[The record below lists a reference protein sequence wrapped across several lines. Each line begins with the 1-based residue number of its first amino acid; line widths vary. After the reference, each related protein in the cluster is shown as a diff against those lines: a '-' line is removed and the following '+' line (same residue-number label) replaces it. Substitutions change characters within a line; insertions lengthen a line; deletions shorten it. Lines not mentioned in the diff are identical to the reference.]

1 MMNGDPTSW
10 KSRRQDSVALSASE
24 AEYMVVSEV
33 VKGILYLR
41 AILRDVGYTQT
52 ATTNIYEDNLVCITM
67 STNPVRRKSS
77 RHIDIRVHFCQE
89 LQAAGAMRLISFEL
103 FTLVFFTF
111 FYDVDYF
118 LVVRPLVSM
127 GESD

>member
-1 MMNGDPTSW
+1 MNGDPTSW

-77 RHIDIRVHFCQE
+77 RHIDIRVYFCRK
-89 LQAAGAMRLISFEL
+89 LSAAGVIRLIPLRTHLMIHSPRVFLTL
-103 FTLVFFTF
+103 FLLNTLRLCST
-111 FYDVDYF
+111 Y
-118 LVVRPLVSM
+118 RN
-127 GESD
+127 